1 MIDIAINSKPTA
13 VSMVV
18 STPELVDLI
27 IAHSAK
33 RSLYKL
39 RLVSRLFAQACHPYF
54 SIPLLHPKNCAPLWG
69 RTSLSHTPG
78 HIVQSIQVA
87 QHDAKDCSIIQS
99 TFTALEHLD
108 IYVTNSPSSKSHTAA
123 TSHMNLDPL
132 FRIGSA
138 LEHRFNHLTIT
149 VMGDDEHQEQD
160 PWFLTEDHEE
170 WDAWFMTEDH
180 EEWNPWFLTGTHRE
194 PDSSERTIFSQVT
207 SLHVR
212 PTTNMG
218 GLWVQWSTIAKLA
231 RDIFPSLERLTL
243 SRIMSSE
250 ETMYDDIPELEGGGF
265 AIDVVTS
272 TRLTH
277 LDLANMCLSLRVICR
292 LNRCFPNLERLAVRG
307 WNIAKPV
314 SVQENPDFVATPLS
328 VKSFAIHA
336 GNVDDVLA
344 LLPLLDKVVDLAML
358 DLNRGSPTDLV
369 DGFSKISGRNRFK
382 QFTFTELKHK
392 IMKQKDMAALLR
404 VDCLQGLECLTLK
417 CHPAWVSQ
425 DFTTG
430 NVSPRPFTFLSTL
443 ERLELLKPDFCELMS
458 EEMTIKFNAM
468 LKSMPHLKHLVVR
481 TPLFGFKA
489 FEGLGRVETET
500 GVPCFTDEWDPSSAW
515 SHCLQ
520 KESTGPWLE
529 TIEVFWDYRD
539 EGLEEFKKSILNR
552 FSPWLEKLTISM
564 HSEETRGSP
573 HKGPLK
579 RLQEWG
585 DTTTKERLASD
596 GVQIS
601 VVFRTV

>member
-18 STPELVDLI
+18 FTPELVDLI

-108 IYVTNSPSSKSHTAA
+108 IYVTNSFSSKSHTAA

-149 VMGDDEHQEQD
+149 VMGDEYQEQD

-180 EEWNPWFLTGTHRE
+180 EEWDAWFLTGTHRE
-194 PDSSERTIFSQVT
+194 P
-207 SLHVR
+207 
-212 PTTNMG
+212 
-218 GLWVQWSTIAKLA
+218 LA

-250 ETMYDDIPELEGGGF
+250 ETLYDDIPELEGGGF

-314 SVQENPDFVATPLS
+314 SVQENADFVATPLT

-358 DLNRGSPTDLV
+358 GLNRGSPTDLV

-382 QFTFTELKHK
+382 QVTFTELKHK

-404 VDCLQGLECLTLK
+404 VDCLQSLECLTLK
-417 CHPAWVSQ
+417 CHPAWVCQ

-430 NVSPRPFTFLSTL
+430 DVSPRPFTFLSTL

-458 EEMTIKFNAM
+458 EEMTINFNAM
-468 LKSMPHLKHLVVR
+468 LRSMPHLKHLVVR

-489 FEGLGRVETET
+489 FEGLGRVEIET

-529 TIEVFWDYRD
+529 TIEVFWDYHD
-539 EGLEEFKKSILNR
+539 EGPEEFKKNILNR
-552 FSPWLEKLTISM
+552 FSPWLEKLTISIY
-564 HSEETRGSP
+564 SEETRGSP
-573 HKGPLK
+573 HKEPLE